1 MERVLHIIPT
11 PIGNLADITLRAL
24 DILKNS
30 DAILVEDSR
39 VTGKLLKHYNIKSKM
54 IRYHSFNEHKKI
66 KKIMDEIELG
76 KRISLVSDAGTPS
89 ISDPG
94 FLLIRECIRNNVQI
108 ICLPGATAC
117 IPALVTSGLPC
128 EKFIFEGFLPKKKGR
143 RKILL
148 NIMSHLKT
156 TIIYES
162 PHRILK
168 TLAEMKEICEN
179 RNVVVIKELTKL
191 NEAVYRGTISTVID
205 LINKSK
211 LKGEF
216 VIILDGKK

>member
-1 MERVLHIIPT
+1 MEKVLHIIPT

-24 DILKNS
+24 EILKNS
-30 DAILVEDSR
+30 DTILVEDSR

-66 KKIMDEIELG
+66 KKIITEIEFG

-143 RKILL
+143 KKILF

-162 PHRILK
+162 HI
-168 TLAEMKEICEN
+168 EI
-179 RNVVVIKELTKL
+179 
-191 NEAVYRGTISTVID
+191 
-205 LINKSK
+205 
-211 LKGEF
+211 
-216 VIILDGKK
+216 